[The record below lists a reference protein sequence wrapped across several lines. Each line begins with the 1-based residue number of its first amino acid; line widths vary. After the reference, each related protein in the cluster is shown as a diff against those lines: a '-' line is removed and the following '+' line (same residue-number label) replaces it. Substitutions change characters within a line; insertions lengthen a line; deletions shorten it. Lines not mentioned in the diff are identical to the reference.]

1 MIKLFRTANNTN
13 FLPSPVSRPNPLSL
27 FLQTFPCLFV
37 DIPPSTCPMDF
48 EPSHHLRAKASAQSD
63 DATRRTIQVWEN
75 AYNAKKLTDNQW
87 NFQIAKSV
95 VTEEGGKPT
104 FNVVWR
110 STSIAPST
118 LVSWFDVYFLNWTVD
133 VPAAGVSVTVS
144 GMWQTCAV
152 GDSYD
157 LDVYGFWTKSSA
169 TTKADPRF
177 MNVGNIEYKYPGTD
191 GIHVVIGVQDDSGNI
206 YTIYIDPTAL
216 PLGFSAKY
224 QPQELVRWWYET
236 NIRTSTVIDNEST
249 AIGEVDL
256 SKPAPNTSKYYY
268 STTYNYDSGNWI
280 TSEDKPP
287 NALFRPPKALLEI
300 VDVGLG
306 AFTLWGGGS
315 LFTIAFAVELSDA
328 MKGSAS
334 LNLGTLLRLKFTNV
348 EVTVI
353 DKFNINVKIGAAKGA
368 KVNSNDAIGAATDD
382 IIRAISDALQVM
394 VTRGELP
401 IQEKWAIQKI
411 AG

>member
-1 MIKLFRTANNTN
+1 
-13 FLPSPVSRPNPLSL
+13 
-27 FLQTFPCLFV
+27 
-37 DIPPSTCPMDF
+37 MDF